1 MKVRFFCR
9 KTKMTKEGLIPI
21 ELSISAKGQRKFIA
35 TGRKVKPNAFNAKT
49 QKVKGDPETNE
60 FLMALKAR
68 LYSIET
74 ELLRNGEDITVDS
87 VLSVFKDGDS
97 KKSITILSLFELHY
111 DKIRKKVSKKLL
123 APTTLSKYLVT
134 KDYLIKYLKSEKKVN
149 DILIKNITPNFIEL
163 NHIVARIISIA

>member
-49 QKVKGDPETNE
+49 QKVKGDPEINE

-74 ELLRNGEDITVDS
+74 ELLRKGEDITVDS

-111 DKIRKKVSKKLL
+111 DKIRKKVSKK
-123 APTTLSKYLVT
+123 
-134 KDYLIKYLKSEKKVN
+134 
-149 DILIKNITPNFIEL
+149 F
-163 NHIVARIISIA
+163 